1 MTKCTLHGHA
11 HLFSFQSLQL
21 MELLRRHDPPSF
33 DHSVQSTSYFIDFCL
48 HYNLHSL
55 LKPIILQSVL
65 LHDIGMLLVPKEI
78 LQKNGPLT
86 LSAKK
91 DLEQHPELGI
101 ELLSDYPEIDLE
113 PSLILHHH
121 ENSDGTGYPDHMLNE
136 QLPFAVNLLR
146 VIDSYTA
153 MTMDRPYRLKQSD
166 QSAIQEL
173 KQHQNLYDAPCTSL
187 FVAYLEKRLKGKK
200 ILLHYF
206 DYVPHQK

>member
-21 MELLRRHDPPSF
+21 MELLRRHDPSSF

-86 LSAKK
+86 LSEKK

-153 MTMDRPYRLKQSD
+153 MTMDRPYRSKRSEQC
-166 QSAIQEL
+166 AIHEL
-173 KQHQNLYDAPCTSL
+173 KQHQYLYDAPCTSL